1 MSRYDDDLI
10 VQLKKEGK
18 TWKEIGDVF
27 GVKGERVRAYSRNRT
42 WYKEI
47 RDPKHMNI
55 DLIGDKNPKLETFHS
70 KTTLSDGSISSSIRE
85 RLLEKKQFTEK
96 ELLELHGFSSEEF
109 KIKTVTSNEWSMT
122 NSEGEKYYNF
132 QSKII
137 AELLRS
143 EDKLIEQLEELIT
156 KYAKPFEVKRNIHA
170 QGTNNKANDKSI
182 VIPLADMHFGFN
194 TCDDYRKYQQQIYN
208 KVSQD
213 YNTIIISI
221 LGDWLHTSNF
231 IHTTEAGT
239 RVNDTNIPLAWEE
252 ASKFIE
258 PLIQRALFTTQDVR
272 LIYSRGNHDESMTW
286 GFCKYL
292 EVKYPQVKIDV
303 SLDQLKVTTVDKVA
317 LYFSHGH
324 KAKAKL
330 PSLCAS
336 LYPKEWG
343 ETNSRLLFTGHLHHQ
358 QSRDHTGIVQYQL
371 PTCSKSTDWE
381 EENLFLGSDKGIH
394 LFEIMNSKISAI
406 YYL

>member
-137 AELLRS
+137 AELRKL
-143 EDKLIEQLEELIT
+143 EDFSLERIAEIAEKIKPRPTVIKHDPNRKLEIMIGL
-156 KYAKPFEVKRNIHA
+156 Y
-170 QGTNNKANDKSI
+170 
-182 VIPLADMHFGFN
+182 DMHFGLN
-194 TCDDYRKYQQQIYN
+194 AYKDYEPLLNDLCDCLN
-208 KVSQD
+208 KGHD
-213 YNTIIISI
+213 ETLIIVG
-221 LGDWLHTSNF
+221 GDFFHVENKLM
-231 IHTTEAGT
+231 TTEKGT
-239 RVNDTNIPLAWEE
+239 RVEDVDFEPMIEDGERFLIDLIYTALRTSNKVKLTYLPGNHAPTTDYTVVRTIAKLYPEVE
-252 ASKFIE
+252 ADIKIDNFKHTKLGNHSIFSHHGDKILRPEKLLQVMVSKF
-258 PLIQRALFTTQDVR
+258 A
-272 LIYSRGNHDESMTW
+272 
-286 GFCKYL
+286 
-292 EVKYPQVKIDV
+292 
-303 SLDQLKVTTVDKVA
+303 
-317 LYFSHGH
+317 
-324 KAKAKL
+324 
-330 PSLCAS
+330 
-336 LYPKEWG
+336 KEWG
-343 ETNSRLLFTGHLHHQ
+343 EAKSRYFITGHKHHET
-358 QSRDHTGIVQYQL
+358 SLSVAGMTHYGVMS
-371 PTCSKSTDWE
+371 PSKSTQYEKDNGWITSE
-381 EENLFLGSDKGIH
+381 TGLQV
-394 LFEIMNSKISAI
+394 FEFDEVKRRAI